1 MIGRSEPFATI
12 ADLINPVLPI
22 RQHLLLLRWAALGA
36 VSQVSEFHV
45 LFPGTR
51 WIERFA
57 QASQKRLDAGKVRA
71 AVRNL
76 RTNPELR
83 DGERVKEADELSAR
97 KSRARHVGR
106 DDRNAYPGER

>member
-1 MIGRSEPFATI
+1 MRVQKRIITTCFYDKAGSIDHNNYRLKWINVARSST
-12 ADLINPVLPI
+12 
-22 RQHLLLLRWAALGA
+22 
-36 VSQVSEFHV
+36 FHV

-57 QASQKRLDAGKVRA
+57 QTSQKRLDAGEVRA

-83 DGERVKEADELSAR
+83 DGERVQEANELSAR
-97 KSRARHVGR
+97 KSSARHVGR